1 MASMLRFIVLVSALA
16 FVGCAPAIHV
26 VREEAPLVSFKA
38 EQQPVRVIP
47 QTSGFAVF
55 DLANLFTDEHAR
67 DQAAADAVA
76 AALKRT
82 GQTTVANGCE
92 GECPNPLSE
101 LQVTVTELKLAGVKG
116 QDRTALVRMVI
127 SREKES
133 WEIAGTSTQG
143 VDERALVASAMTTAG
158 EVFAARTQPNE
169 KLDVFTL
176 ETGAGLDEGNKLM
189 KTPELAAAIDAFR
202 ARTQQAPDDAK
213 AQHNLGVAL
222 TAQGDFAGAVQAFN
236 RATEL
241 DTSSN
246 RANRENVARA
256 AEERMAKSVR
266 VVAWG
271 PGGVPKKP
279 LKIWPE
285 ATIPAKA
292 R

>member
-1 MASMLRFIVLVSALA
+1 MIRIVALVSVLAL
-16 FVGCAPAIHV
+16 VGCAPAIHV

-38 EQQPVRVIP
+38 EQQPVRVVP
-47 QTSGFAVF
+47 LASGFAVF
-55 DLANLFTDEHAR
+55 DLASLFTDEHAR

-76 AALKRT
+76 AALKRS
-82 GQTTVANGCE
+82 GQTAVANGCE

-101 LQVTVTELKLAGVKG
+101 LSVTVTELKFAGLKG
-116 QDRTALVRMVI
+116 SDRTAVVRMVI

-143 VDERALVASAMTTAG
+143 VDDAALVASAMTTAG

-176 ETGAGLDEGNKLM
+176 ETGPGLDEGNTLM
-189 KTPELAAAIDAFR
+189 KTPELAAAVASFR
-202 ARTQQAPDDAK
+202 ARTEKEPNDVK
-213 AQHNLGVAL
+213 AHHDLGVAL
-222 TAQGDFAGAVQAFN
+222 TAQGDFAGAVKAFN
-236 RATEL
+236 RAAEL

-256 AEERMAKSVR
+256 AEERMEKSVK

>member
-1 MASMLRFIVLVSALA
+1 MMKHCVVALA
-16 FVGCAPAIHV
+16 VFAGCAPAIHV
-26 VREEAPLVSFKA
+26 VREESPLVAFKP

-47 QTSGFAVF
+47 QASGFAIF

-82 GQTTVANGCE
+82 SETTVANGCE

-116 QDRTALVRMVI
+116 QDRTAVVRMVI

-143 VDERALVASAMTTAG
+143 VDEGALVASAMTTAG
-158 EVFAARTQPNE
+158 EVFAARLQPNE
-169 KLDVFTL
+169 KLDVFVL
-176 ETGAGLDEGNKLM
+176 ETGAGLDEGNRLM
-189 KTPELAAAIDAFR
+189 KTPELAAAIAAYR
-202 ARTQQAPDDAK
+202 ARLEKDPNDVK
-213 AQHNLGVAL
+213 AHHNLGVSL
-222 TAQGDFAGAVQAFN
+222 TAQGDFAGAVKAFS
-236 RATEL
+236 RAAEL
-241 DTSSN
+241 DTSS
-246 RANRENVARA
+246 AKVNRENIARA
-256 AEERMAKSVR
+256 AEERMEKSVK

-271 PGGVPKKP
+271 PGGAPKKP